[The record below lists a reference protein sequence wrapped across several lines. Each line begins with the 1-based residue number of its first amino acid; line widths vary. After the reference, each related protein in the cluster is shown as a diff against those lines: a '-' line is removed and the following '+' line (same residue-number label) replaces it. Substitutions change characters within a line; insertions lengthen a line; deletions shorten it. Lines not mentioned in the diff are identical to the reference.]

1 MVSLIANNGE
11 IAYGI
16 KEWIAD
22 SVEDLKNLP
31 IKTAAPGSKCLVT
44 EDMVFYILSNNKT
57 WVPYGVKEELSE
69 QRVTKEE

>member
-1 MVSLIANNGE
+1 MISLIANNGE

-22 SVEDLKNLP
+22 SAEDLKNLP

-44 EDMVFYILSNNKT
+44 EDMVFYILSNN
-57 WVPYGVKEELSE
+57 
-69 QRVTKEE
+69 